1 MHVFSRAFVALA
13 ILVAALAT
21 DVAADPWISS
31 TTPRL
36 VGRGTTCEMVI
47 APWRHEASEVVF
59 YPPATYA
66 PWTASD
72 PNQKP
77 DAAFGQKQ
85 APGPAAGI
93 RCVATQFDAAKQ
105 RLVCKLEV
113 APDCRPGE
121 HPFCVLTA
129 VGLSSMGNLFV
140 SPFPVIDEGESKANT
155 NDTVETALRIE
166 PNVTVRG
173 TLSRSDASDV
183 DCFRIAGKAGERLSV
198 EVDMVKMGDDLQWQP
213 MPEGYDSVVAILD
226 PSGKRIATNDDS
238 ALNRQDPLLSVKLP
252 VDGDYTIVLQRS
264 MFVQHDREY
273 AIHIGRFF
281 RPLAAYPAGGQAG
294 QPIEVQLLGD
304 PLGPVSHT
312 VAVPNAPGTFPLVG
326 DAPVPLPLRSSPYP
340 NMLEEPGAA
349 ETKVPATP
357 IAVNGILAKPGEIDR
372 FRIPAKK
379 DLPLQVR
386 VWSSGLG
393 LPVDP
398 VLTLRPVDQSGVA
411 GAVELSADDA
421 TLADRDIFGAQGD
434 FLDTFDPSV
443 VWTPKQDGDYLLE
456 ITDSRGAGGP
466 TSVYR
471 VEIAP
476 PVSTLHIGLSHEGYK
491 PERPRKTSLSVPQGS
506 RWTVR
511 LSLYPAQGTTIK
523 GPLDLAVE
531 GLPPGMKMFSP
542 QLPALQ
548 SVWPMTLVADAD
560 APLAASFIR
569 ITARPADGG
578 VPFATVNQRNLQ
590 RVSYSHY
597 PWRNIRVDRFVAAVS
612 EPAGFAVEL
621 DAPKQPL
628 MRGSEMKIPVR
639 ILRRPGCD
647 EPLEMQCEFAPAGV
661 GTSPAEL
668 IPSGETSAHLTL
680 SAEASAKIGTSPLYV
695 MVTTT
700 QPRGGRVDGSVR
712 GDNDSGAERVR
723 VSSDVVTITVAEP
736 FVAFST
742 EPQSV
747 RRGERVAYRW
757 AVKQMRPFEGQA
769 SVRMP
774 GLPVGLTTVGPEP
787 TIDKNSTEVA
797 VELEARDEALL
808 GLVSDLKCDVQFT
821 VNGEPI
827 SLRTGSGK
835 LRIDPRREK

>member
-1 MHVFSRAFVALA
+1 MHGSVRALLAWAIIGSVF
-13 ILVAALAT
+13 AADAM
-21 DVAADPWISS
+21 ADPWISGV
-31 TTPRL
+31 TPRL
-36 VGRGTTCEMVI
+36 VGRGTTCEIVI
-47 APWRHEASEVVF
+47 APWRHEASDVMF

-66 PWTASD
+66 PWTGSDASST
-72 PNQKP
+72 
-77 DAAFGQKQ
+77 A
-85 APGPAAGI
+85 AAGI
-93 RCVATQFDAAKQ
+93 RCVGTQFDSAKQ
-105 RLVCKLEV
+105 RLVCQLEV
-113 APDCRPGE
+113 APDCRSGE
-121 HPFCVLTA
+121 HPFRVLTA
-129 VGLSSMGNLFV
+129 VGLSSMGTIFI
-140 SPFPVIDEGESKANT
+140 SPFLVIDEGESKANT
-155 NDTVETALRIE
+155 NDTVDTALRVE
-166 PNVTVRG
+166 PGVTVRG
-173 TLSRSDASDV
+173 TLSRSDAADV
-183 DCFRIAGKAGERLSV
+183 DCFRVAGKAGERLSV
-198 EVDMVKMGDDLQWQP
+198 EVDMVKMGDDLQWNP
-213 MPEGYDSVVAILD
+213 VPEGYDSVVAILD
-226 PSGKRIATNDDS
+226 PSGKRIASNDDS

-294 QPIEVQLLGD
+294 QATEVQLLGD

-312 VAVPNAPGTFPLVG
+312 VAVPQSPGTFPLIG
-326 DAPVPLPLRSSPYP
+326 DAPVPLSLRSSPYP
-340 NMLEEPGAA
+340 NVLEDSGAT
-349 ETKVPATP
+349 ETMAPATP
-357 IAVNGILAKPGEIDR
+357 VAVNGILAKPGEIDR
-372 FRIPAKK
+372 FRIAVKK
-379 DLPLQVR
+379 GVPLQVR
-386 VWSSGLG
+386 VWSSALG

-398 VLTLRPVDQSGVA
+398 VLTLRPVDPTGGA
-411 GAVELSADDA
+411 GAVELTADDA
-421 TLADRDIFGAQGD
+421 TLVDRDIFGAQGD

-443 VWTPKQDGDYLLE
+443 MWTPKQDGDYLLE
-456 ITDSRGAGGP
+456 IADSRGAGGP

-476 PVSTLHIGLSHEGYK
+476 PVNTLHIGLSHEGYK
-491 PERPRKTSLSVPQGS
+491 PERPRKTSLSVPRGG

-531 GLPPGMKMFSP
+531 GLPPGVKMLAP

-548 SVWPMTLVADAD
+548 SVWPLTLVADAS

-578 VPFATVNQRNLQ
+578 TPFATVNQQNLQ

-621 DAPKQPL
+621 EAPKQPL
-628 MRGSEMKIPVR
+628 MRGSEMTIPVR
-639 ILRRPGCD
+639 IVRESGCD

-661 GTSPAEL
+661 GASPAEL
-668 IPSGETSAHLTL
+668 IPSGETTASLTL
-680 SAEASAKIGTSPLYV
+680 SAEASAKLGSSPLYV

-700 QPRGGRVDGSVR
+700 QPRGGRVDGSVK
-712 GDNDSGAERVR
+712 GDDVSGAERVR
-723 VSSDVVTITVAEP
+723 VSSDVVVINVAEP
-736 FVAFST
+736 FVALST

-769 SVRMP
+769 TVRML
-774 GLPVGLTTVGPEP
+774 GLPVGLTAVGPEP

-821 VNGEPI
+821 VDGEKI

-835 LRIDPRREK
+835 LRIDPRLDK

>member
-1 MHVFSRAFVALA
+1 MPGSVRALLVWA
-13 ILVAALAT
+13 ILGSVLAADAM
-21 DVAADPWISS
+21 ADPWISGV
-31 TTPRL
+31 TPRL
-36 VGRGTTCEMVI
+36 VGRGTACEIVI
-47 APWRHEASEVVF
+47 APWRHEASEVMF

-72 PNQKP
+72 
-77 DAAFGQKQ
+77 ASSSA
-85 APGPAAGI
+85 AAGI
-93 RCVATQFDAAKQ
+93 RCVGTQFDSAKQ
-105 RLVCKLEV
+105 RLVCQLEV
-113 APDCRPGE
+113 APDCRSGE
-121 HPFCVLTA
+121 HAFRVLTA
-129 VGLSSMGNLFV
+129 VGLSSMGTIFI

-155 NDTVETALRIE
+155 NDTVNTALRVE
-166 PNVTVRG
+166 PSVTVRG
-173 TLSRSDASDV
+173 TLSRSDAADV
-183 DCFRIAGKAGERLSV
+183 DCFRVAGKAGERLSV
-198 EVDMVKMGDDLQWQP
+198 EVDMVKMGDDLQWNP
-213 MPEGYDSVVAILD
+213 VPEGYDSVVAILD
-226 PSGKRIATNDDS
+226 PSGKRIASNDDS

-252 VDGDYTIVLQRS
+252 VDGDYTIMLQRS

-294 QPIEVQLLGD
+294 QATEVQLLGD

-312 VAVPNAPGTFPLVG
+312 VAVPQSPGTFPL
-326 DAPVPLPLRSSPYP
+326 ASEALVPLSLRSSPYP
-340 NMLEEPGAA
+340 NVLEDSGAT
-349 ETKVPATP
+349 ETKAPATP

-372 FRIPAKK
+372 FRIPVKK
-379 DLPLQVR
+379 DVPLQVR
-386 VWSSGLG
+386 VWSSALG

-398 VLTLRPVDQSGVA
+398 VLTLRPVDPSGVA
-411 GAVELSADDA
+411 GAVELTADDA
-421 TLADRDIFGAQGD
+421 TLVDRDIFGAQGD

-443 VWTPKQDGDYLLE
+443 MWTPKQDGDYLLE
-456 ITDSRGAGGP
+456 IADSRGAGGP

-476 PVSTLHIGLSHEGYK
+476 PVNTLHIGLSHEGYK
-491 PERPRKTSLSVPQGS
+491 PERPRKTSLSVPQGG

-531 GLPPGMKMFSP
+531 GLPPGVKMLAP

-548 SVWPMTLVADAD
+548 SVWPLTLVADAS

-578 VPFATVNQRNLQ
+578 TPFATVNQQNLQ

-621 DAPKQPL
+621 EAPKQPL
-628 MRGSEMKIPVR
+628 MRGSEMTIPVR
-639 ILRRPGCD
+639 IVREAGCD

-661 GTSPAEL
+661 GASPAEL
-668 IPSGETSAHLTL
+668 IPSGETTANLTL

-712 GDNDSGAERVR
+712 GDDVSGAERVR
-723 VSSDVVTITVAEP
+723 VSSDVVTISVAEP
-736 FVAFST
+736 FVALST

-769 SVRMP
+769 TVRML
-774 GLPVGLTTVGPEP
+774 GLPVGLTAVGPEP

-821 VNGEPI
+821 VEGEKI

-835 LRIDPRREK
+835 LRIDPRLDK